1 MHKKWQILFALVALV
16 LLLPVT
22 AAAKVIHVP
31 ADQPTIQDAI
41 NAANNGDTA
50 LVSAG
55 RYTENINFMGKA
67 ITVTSSAG
75 PKTTI
80 IDGGEVAPVAT
91 FATGETTTSVLSGFT
106 LQNGM
111 ATFNSE
117 YDGGGVY
124 ISGAS
129 PTIQRNIIQNNTAC
143 NGGGGIAVEFG
154 SPVIQGNRII
164 GNSQSGCSGGI
175 GGGGISVGGA
185 ASAQIIGNEIGNN
198 SWPGSGGGISLFA
211 AGTPTIADNIIYSN
225 NTDGGQGGGISMVN
239 DSAAVVVQN
248 LFFANSASE
257 GTGIYFLVP
266 DGASPPI
273 FVNNTVVAGAGAT
286 QGAAVFAGGFD
297 DQVQFYN
304 NLLIGL
310 STENAVYCD
319 STYDPNP
326 PTFTNNDA
334 YAGNGSGLQGT
345 CASQATQ
352 NGNIS
357 ANPMFISPPRLNYQI
372 QAGSPAIN
380 AGDNNA
386 PDILKQDL
394 AHHPR
399 IVGGTIDM
407 GAYEY
412 QGTD

>member
-1 MHKKWQILFALVALV
+1 MQNKWNALFALAALM

-22 AAAKVIHVP
+22 AAAKVINVP
-31 ADQPTIQDAI
+31 ADYPTIQDAI
-41 NAANNGDTA
+41 NAASNGDTV
-50 LVSAG
+50 LVAAG
-55 RYTENINFMGKA
+55 TYAENINFSGKA

-80 IDGGEVAPVAT
+80 IDGGNIATVAT
-91 FATGETTTSVLSGFT
+91 FSSAETTASVLSGFT
-106 LQNGM
+106 LENG
-111 ATFNSE
+111 TSTSGSG
-117 YDGGGVY
+117 YDGGGIY
-124 ISGAS
+124 ISGSA
-129 PTIQRNIIQNNTAC
+129 PTITGNIIQNNTAC

-154 SPVIQGNRII
+154 SPVIKGNRII
-164 GNSQSGCSGGI
+164 GNSQSACSGGI
-175 GGGGISVGGA
+175 GGGGISISGA
-185 ASAQIIGNEIGNN
+185 ASAQVIGNEIGNN
-198 SWPGSGGGISLFA
+198 TWPGSGAGISLFA
-211 AGTPTIADNIIYSN
+211 AGTPTIADNFIYNN
-225 NTDGGQGGGISMVN
+225 NTEGGGGGGISMVN

-248 LFFANSASE
+248 LFFGNMAAE

-273 FVNNTVVAGAGAT
+273 FVNNTIVAGTGAT
-286 QGAAVFAGGFD
+286 QGTAVFAGGFD

-304 NLLIGL
+304 NLLLGMAGQ
-310 STENAVYCD
+310 NAVYCD

-334 YAGNGSGLQGT
+334 YASGGSGLQGT
-345 CASQATQ
+345 CASQASE

-357 ANPMFISPPRLNYQI
+357 ANPMFVSPAKHNYQL

-386 PDILKQDL
+386 PDIPKEDL
-394 AHHPR
+394 AHHTR
-399 IVGGTIDM
+399 IVGSTIDM

-412 QGTD
+412 QGTN

>member
-1 MHKKWQILFALVALV
+1 MHNKWNILFALAALM

-22 AAAKVIHVP
+22 AAAKVINVP
-31 ADQPTIQDAI
+31 ADYPTIQDAI
-41 NAANNGDTA
+41 NAANNGDSVVVA
-50 LVSAG
+50 AG
-55 RYTENINFMGKA
+55 TYTENINFTGKA
-67 ITVTSSAG
+67 ITVTSSGG

-80 IDGGEVAPVAT
+80 IDGNQAGPVAT
-91 FATGETTTSVLSGFT
+91 FATSETTASVLNGFT
-106 LQNGM
+106 LENGTS
-111 ATFNSE
+111 TFNSG

-129 PTIQRNIIQNNTAC
+129 PTITKNIIQNNTAC

-154 SPVIQGNRII
+154 SPVIKGNRII

-175 GGGGISVGGA
+175 GGGGISISGA
-185 ASAQIIGNEIGNN
+185 ASAQVIGNEIGSNT
-198 SWPGSGGGISLFA
+198 WPGSGAGISLFA
-211 AGTPTIADNIIYSN
+211 AGTPTIANNIVYGN
-225 NTDGGQGGGISMVN
+225 NTEGGAGGGIAMVN
-239 DSAAVVVQN
+239 DSAAIVVQN
-248 LFFANSASE
+248 LFFANMAAE

-266 DGASPPI
+266 EGASPPV
-273 FVNNTVVAGAGAT
+273 FVNNTVIAGTGAT
-286 QGAAVFAGGFD
+286 EGTAVFAGGFD

-304 NLLIGL
+304 NVLLGM
-310 STENAVYCD
+310 SGENAVYCD

-334 YAGNGSGLQGT
+334 YAAGGSGLQGT
-345 CASQATQ
+345 CLSQATE

-357 ANPMFISPPRLNYQI
+357 ANPKFVSPGEHNYQL

-380 AGDNNA
+380 AGDNDA
-386 PDILKQDL
+386 PDIPKQDL
-394 AHHPR
+394 AHHTR